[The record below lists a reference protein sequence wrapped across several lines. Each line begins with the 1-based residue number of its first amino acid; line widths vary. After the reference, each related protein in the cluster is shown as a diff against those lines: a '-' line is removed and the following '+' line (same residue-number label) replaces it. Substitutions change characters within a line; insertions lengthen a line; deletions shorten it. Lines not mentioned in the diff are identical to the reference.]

1 MPKKSLCWKTLDC
14 KETTCTLFGKKNYK
28 CWLASNTLR
37 NGERGKNFLTKL
49 QKCFNCSI
57 FSNNLTLSSA
67 IESLKLAAVQLNDYI
82 KKNLEYEERLE
93 ILNKELSIAFEK
105 ALTTNEI
112 LHSLIEF
119 LPDATFVI
127 DKDKRVIEWNRAME
141 ELTGVPKS
149 EIIGK
154 SGYLYAK
161 PFYGIE
167 RPILIDLLDT
177 PDEEIE
183 KSYINFERR
192 ENLVIGEVFI
202 PSLGGRKDV
211 YLWGIASPIYNK
223 KRERIGAIESI
234 RDISEFKR
242 YEKMLID
249 VNEQLRL
256 WVNELELR
264 TKELSILIE
273 TIERLQSCVSIDE
286 AYTVIT
292 GAIQRFYPLYSGCL
306 YVLAEEKSLHLIHS
320 WGEPLKSKSVF
331 KPEECQALQNRKI
344 HLLITTE
351 KGKKCAHLD
360 DTFSGGSLCIPLD
373 MHDEI
378 IGLIHLQVENDP
390 SLISLLEMEESK
402 YLLLTTFAKNLSLAI
417 NNLKLRERLYYQ
429 AIRDPLTGL
438 FNRNYME
445 ETFEREIQRAIRKE
459 LNMGVIMFDIDHFK
473 RFNDNFGHLAG
484 DMMLKEIASFVTA
497 NVRKED
503 IVSRYGGE
511 EFLIIMPDASLS
523 VAKERAEFLRR
534 KVKDLKI
541 LYQDRLL
548 DPVTLSFG
556 VSSFPLHGK
565 DVEILIKKADEA
577 LYRAK
582 GEGRDRVVVAELN
595 NDGGLS
601 DKIR

>member
-154 SGYLYAK
+154 SGYFYAK

-177 PDEEIE
+177 PDEGIE

-211 YLWGIASPIYNK
+211 YLWSIASPIYNK

>member
-1 MPKKSLCWKTLDC
+1 MPRKLLCWKTLDC

-28 CWLASNTLR
+28 CWLASNTLCNEKR
-37 NGERGKNFLTKL
+37 EEQFLTKL
-49 QKCFNCSI
+49 SKCFNCSI
-57 FSNNLTLSSA
+57 FSNNLTLSTA
-67 IESLKLAAVQLNDYI
+67 IESLELLAVQLNDYI
-82 KKNLEYEERLE
+82 KKKSEYEEKLE
-93 ILNKELSIAFEK
+93 ELNKELSTAFEK

-112 LHSLIEF
+112 LHSLVEF
-119 LPDATFVI
+119 LPDATFVV

-141 ELTGVPKS
+141 ELTGVAKS

-154 SGYLYAK
+154 CGYLYDK
-161 PFYGIE
+161 TFYGIE
-167 RPILIDLLDT
+167 RPTLVDLLDT

-183 KSYINFERR
+183 KSYISFERR

-211 YLWGIASPIYNK
+211 YLWAIASPIYDKNG
-223 KRERIGAIESI
+223 ERIGAVESI
-234 RDISEFKR
+234 RDITEYRR

-249 VNEQLRL
+249 VNEELRL
-256 WVNELELR
+256 WANELELR

-273 TIERLQSCVSIDE
+273 TIERLQSCVHIDE

-292 GAIQRFYPLYSGCL
+292 EAIQKFYPLYSGCL
-306 YVLAEEKSLHLIHS
+306 YVLGEEKSLHSIHS
-320 WGEPLKSKSVF
+320 WGEPLKSRSVF
-331 KPEECQALQNRKI
+331 KPEDCQALQNRKI
-344 HLLITTE
+344 HPLITPE
-351 KGKKCAHLD
+351 KDKKCAHLD

-378 IGLIHLQVENDP
+378 IGLIHLETGNDP
-390 SLISLLEMEESK
+390 SLISFLEMEESK

-438 FNRNYME
+438 FNRHYME

-459 LNMGVIMFDIDHFK
+459 LNMGVIIFDIDHFK

-484 DMMLKEIASFVTA
+484 DVMLKEIASFVTA

-556 VSSFPLHGK
+556 VSSFPLHGR
-565 DVEILIKKADEA
+565 DVETLIKKADEA